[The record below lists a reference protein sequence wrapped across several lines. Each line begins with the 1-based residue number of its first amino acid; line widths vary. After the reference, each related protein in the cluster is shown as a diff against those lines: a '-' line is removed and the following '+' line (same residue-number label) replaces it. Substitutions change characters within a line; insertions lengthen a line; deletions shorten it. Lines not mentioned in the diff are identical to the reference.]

1 MSAMYKWSTEE
12 LISFLKS
19 KDLRLD
25 DEDFQVLR
33 EKKIDG
39 VIFPNLTE
47 ERLIEYGLKRGPA
60 MMISIEVQKLPN
72 HLSLSHGKINYFRL
86 FPPSQWSLLDFSN
99 WVSSCWPSTAED
111 TRKTNQFFFNT
122 LYILRDDPAVSTE
135 VLDVVTNLLTQ
146 KKKEKSQKNRLA
158 NRQNY

>member
-60 MMISIEVQKLPN
+60 MMISME
-72 HLSLSHGKINYFRL
+72 
-86 FPPSQWSLLDFSN
+86 WSLLDFSN

-146 KKKEKSQKNRLA
+146 KKKVLFGDSCGGKISKESARKPTELLNTCNRVKKD
-158 NRQNY
+158 